1 MDATPA
7 GKISVARSTP
17 FKRMRSPTGR
27 LSYDPMCTPTFDGF
41 DDAALDNV
49 RSQKRYL
56 SEAMATDLSRL
67 NMAFGDDAGTRRPS
81 SPSVSSMQT
90 DKDSYSGNCCSPT
103 LSECFNPFDSP
114 RVLSRDQLEVPG
126 AGSYRRASNSPSKSG
141 VHPSTSPVKPHLFA
155 LGSGHGPPASPMQ
168 GTPGRKVGHFSRRGA
183 ALDAGERLPPSPSDP
198 QLGMDLRKTALL
210 RSLLLRTEEKVRAT
224 PMRRRSRMSDIM
236 HRSAPEPFSRGGG
249 LRSLSE
255 LSSPDGSA
263 DMDLGGSVS
272 SEDEDDHQGIR
283 PGSGKLGAIFSL
295 SDTEDLSLRER
306 ASLILGEAS
315 REVNRQHDDT
325 LDPDSVLQPVS
336 FEKGI
341 RHRTSG

>member
-1 MDATPA
+1 MDVTPG
-7 GKISVARSTP
+7 GKMSLGRSTP

-27 LSYDPMCTPTFDGF
+27 LSYDPMCTPTCDEY

-49 RSQKRYL
+49 RSHKRYL

-67 NMAFGDDAGTRRPS
+67 NMAFGEEPGTKAS
-81 SPSVSSMQT
+81 SPSISSMQT
-90 DKDSYSGNCCSPT
+90 DRDSSGGCSSPT

-114 RVLSRDQLEVPG
+114 RVHPREQPYLTG
-126 AGSYRRASNSPSKSG
+126 AGSHGRVSHSPSKSG
-141 VHPSTSPVKPHLFA
+141 VHPSTSPVKPHLMA
-155 LGSGHGPPASPMQ
+155 SGSCQGSLVSPMQ
-168 GTPGRKVGHFSRRGA
+168 GTPGRRGHLSRRGA

-224 PMRRRSRMSDIM
+224 PGAAMRRRSRMSDIM
-236 HRSAPEPFSRGGG
+236 SRSAPEPFSRGGA

-255 LSSPDGSA
+255 LASPDGSA
-263 DMDLGGSVS
+263 DMDLGGSPS
-272 SEDEDDHQGIR
+272 SDEDDVQGTR
-283 PGSGKLGAIFSL
+283 QGGCARMGAIFSL
-295 SDTEDLSLRER
+295 SDIEDLSLKER

-315 REVNRQHDDT
+315 REARRQLDDA

-336 FEKGI
+336 FEKTI
-341 RHRTSG
+341 RQRT